1 MKKKITLVLIFL
13 IICFSLGSYL
23 VISNSNTSKKI
34 KRFIPNNIKLLLKE
48 TIFIIPKL
56 KKDNYEI
63 LEKLKLLD
71 RDLAILKANNKKMLG
86 VKIFDDPLKSK
97 PYPNNTKG
105 AKGAKGLQTA
115 GKAAQNS
122 KLGQNM
128 ANLADKGKEMKE
140 TLDTAKD
147 SPMGQAMSSLQASA
161 AQNAQDTARM
171 EDESRQRMMSGAS
184 TGSTTTRN

>member
-1 MKKKITLVLIFL
+1 MEPDYDIQKFLPALVAGLARI
-13 IICFSLGSYL
+13 G
-23 VISNSNTSKKI
+23 
-34 KRFIPNNIKLLLKE
+34 PAMAKL
-48 TIFIIPKL
+48 
-56 KKDNYEI
+56 
-63 LEKLKLLD
+63 
-71 RDLAILKANNKKMLG
+71 
-86 VKIFDDPLKSK
+86 
-97 PYPNNTKG
+97 G

-128 ANLADKGKEMKE
+128 ANLADKGKNAKE
-140 TLDTAKD
+140 TLDTAKE